1 MADRLA
7 YVSRLFPNERA
18 HPGAEFVSRAV
29 EAAAKQDR
37 FWQMHD
43 LIYEEKPPITDA
55 KVRDF
60 ARKLG
65 LDMDRFERDIQ
76 DSATQKRVLEDV
88 QEGKRNGVTG
98 TPTVFVDGIRYDG
111 AWDFYSMFEALQ
123 HPVATRARHS
133 TRCFV
138 RLPATR

>member
-37 FWQMHD
+37 FWQVHD
-43 LIYEEKPPITDA
+43 LIYEEEPPITEA

-65 LDMDRFERDIQ
+65 LDMDR
-76 DSATQKRVLEDV
+76 L
-88 QEGKRNGVTG
+88 
-98 TPTVFVDGIRYDG
+98 
-111 AWDFYSMFEALQ
+111 
-123 HPVATRARHS
+123 ARHPGQRHAEACS
-133 TRCFV
+133 GGCPGRQAQRRHWNADRV
-138 RLPATR
+138 RRRHPLRWRVGLLLDVGSPSA